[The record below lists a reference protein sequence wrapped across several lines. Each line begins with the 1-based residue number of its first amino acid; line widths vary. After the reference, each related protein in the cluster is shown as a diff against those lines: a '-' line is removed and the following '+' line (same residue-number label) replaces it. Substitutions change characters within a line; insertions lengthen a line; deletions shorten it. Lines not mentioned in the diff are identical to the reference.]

1 MTDIAFVVNP
11 ASAGGSTGRRWPE
24 IARRAAAAD
33 LDGDAFISTKAG
45 EIADLA
51 ERAANDGA
59 RMVIAVGGDG
69 TVFETVNGLMRA
81 GNRDVELAILPRGTG
96 KDYMRTFKIPGDL
109 DKALAIAR
117 DGVVRTID
125 VGHARY
131 LAWDGAEAESWFA
144 NFGGAGISGAIARR
158 ADTSSK
164 AFGGRVSFFWATTTV
179 FMRWSPSQMTV
190 RVDDEERSGP
200 MLEVLATIGRYAAG
214 GMKVTPDAEPDDG
227 LLDALLI
234 GDVNKADFVLTVPK
248 MYRGTHVRHKKVE
261 TLRGQDGRD
270 RRRRDAPDHAGR
282 RAAGDD
288 ADRLQRRAER
298 AEAPRSLGDPEP
310 VGDEFGGQ
318 TAGRVGSELRKEQR
332 LVAWGRNH
340 EGERGS
346 GRTSTTR

>member
-1 MTDIAFVVNP
+1 
-11 ASAGGSTGRRWPE
+11 
-24 IARRAAAAD
+24 
-33 LDGDAFISTKAG
+33 
-45 EIADLA
+45 
-51 ERAANDGA
+51 
-59 RMVIAVGGDG
+59 MVIAVGGDG

-117 DGVVRTID
+117 DGVIRTID

-261 TLRGQDGRD
+261 TLRGKTV
-270 RRRRDAPDHAGR
+270 AI
-282 RAAGDD
+282 D
-288 ADRLQRRAER
+288 ADETLPITLDGEQPGTTPIVFSVVPNA
-298 AEAPRSLGDPEP
+298 LKL
-310 VGDEFGGQ
+310 
-318 TAGRVGSELRKEQR
+318 RVP
-332 LVAWGRNH
+332 
-340 EGERGS
+340 
-346 GRTSTTR
+346 